1 MPKNI
6 LLVDDHEIV
15 RIGLRHMLDGS
26 DMVISQEATN
36 SRAAISFLSETTF
49 DLVVVDPRLAEGD
62 GFVMIKEMKRIRP
75 EQNMLLFSELESHPL
90 THHAISMGMTGFVS
104 KLADSRTILECFRRA
119 ASGESLWSSD
129 EVKRSFKVELSNT
142 ILETKMGVPL
152 TKRESDVLEK
162 LASGMTNREI
172 ATAFGISYETVKEH
186 VQHILRKIGVSDR
199 TQAAVWAV
207 RNKLV

>member
-15 RIGLRHMLDGS
+15 RIGLRHLLDGS
-26 DMVISQEATN
+26 DMIISHEATN
-36 SRAAISFLSETTF
+36 SRAAISFLSEIRF

-75 EQNMLLFSELESHPL
+75 DQNMLLFSELDSHPL
-90 THHAISMGMTGFVS
+90 TYHAISLGMTGFVS
-104 KLADSRTILECFRRA
+104 KLADSRTILGCFRRA
-119 ASGESLWSSD
+119 ANGEALWSND
-129 EVKRSFKVELSNT
+129 EVKKSYKVELSNT

>member
-26 DMVISQEATN
+26 DMIISHEATN
-36 SRAAISFLSETTF
+36 SRAAISLLTEISF
-49 DLVVVDPRLAEGD
+49 DLVVIDPRLPEGD

-75 EQNMLLFSELESHPL
+75 DQNMLLFSELESQPL
-90 THHAISMGMTGFVS
+90 TYHAISMGMTGFVS
-104 KLADSRTILECFRRA
+104 KLADSGTILGRFRRA
-119 ASGESLWSSD
+119 ANGESLWSND
-129 EVKRSFKVELSNT
+129 EVKKSFRVELSNT

-186 VQHILRKIGVSDR
+186 VQHILRKLGVSDR

>member
-26 DMVISQEATN
+26 DMIISHEATN
-36 SRAAISFLSETTF
+36 SRAAIAFLSEIPF
-49 DLVVVDPRLAEGD
+49 DLVVVDPKLAEGD

-90 THHAISMGMTGFVS
+90 IYHAIWMGMTGFVS
-104 KLADSRTILECFRRA
+104 KLADSQTILECFQRA
-119 ASGESLWSSD
+119 ASGEALWSSD

-186 VQHILRKIGVSDR
+186 VQHILRKLGVSDR

>member
-1 MPKNI
+1 MSKNI

-15 RIGLRHMLDGS
+15 RIGLRHILEGS
-26 DMVISQEATN
+26 DLIISHEATN
-36 SRAAISFLSETTF
+36 SRAAISFLSEIPF
-49 DLVVVDPRLAEGD
+49 DLVVVDPKLAEGD
-62 GFVMIKEMKRIRP
+62 GFAMIKEMKRIRP
-75 EQNMLLFSELESHPL
+75 SQNMLLFSELESHPL
-90 THHAISMGMTGFVS
+90 TYHSISMGMSGFVS
-104 KLADSRTILECFRRA
+104 KLANTQTIVDCFRRA
-119 ASGESLWSSD
+119 ANGESLWSKD
-129 EVKRSFKVELSNT
+129 EVKKSSKVELNNT

-172 ATAFGISYETVKEH
+172 AAAFGISYETVKEH

-207 RNKLV
+207 RNNLV